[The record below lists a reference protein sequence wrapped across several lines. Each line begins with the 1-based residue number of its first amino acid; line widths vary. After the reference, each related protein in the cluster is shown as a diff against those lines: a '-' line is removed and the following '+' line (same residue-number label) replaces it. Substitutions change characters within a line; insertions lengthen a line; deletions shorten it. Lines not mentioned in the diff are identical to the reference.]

1 MKVLTEITYGA
12 LAVGH
17 VVLDPGGNQWR
28 VAEKRQG
35 YVGPTLTFAAR
46 VEQGNPALGQVF
58 SMWIKGTFSEPI
70 VVVDQTA
77 GDSVETVGKI
87 LGGHIVMEP
96 IRGGAKTARALL
108 AGHLQI
114 HHGMSVTGAKS
125 DGSLKDL
132 QELHASLHTPVSQP
146 GSIPHV
152 HKELP

>member
-12 LAVGH
+12 LVVGH
-17 VVLDPGGNQWR
+17 VVLDPNGVEWIVR
-28 VAEKRQG
+28 EKREAWVDG
-35 YVGPTLTFAAR
+35 TLLF
-46 VEQGNPALGQVF
+46 GALVQRYQDKV
-58 SMWIKGTFSEPI
+58 WIKGTFGEPI

-77 GDSVETVGKI
+77 GDSVETVGRL
-87 LGGHIVMEP
+87 LGGHIIMEP
-96 IRGGAKTARALL
+96 IRGSAKTARMLL

-152 HKELP
+152 HRDLG

>member
-17 VVLDPGGNQWR
+17 IVLDPAGNQWIVR
-28 VAEKRQG
+28 EKREAWVDG
-35 YVGPTLTFAAR
+35 TLLFGAL
-46 VEQGNPALGQVF
+46 VERYQVRN
-58 SMWIKGTFSEPI
+58 WIKGTFGEPI

-77 GDSVETVGKI
+77 GDSVETVGKW
-87 LGGHIVMEP
+87 LGGHIIMEP

-125 DGSLKDL
+125 DGTLKDL

-152 HKELP
+152 HQELQ